1 LGGIDPEGNPGV
13 YSFKKGF
20 SGVDICQINP
30 LVASESAVSSGIV
43 KAGLA
48 VQRTLRGSLSPVN
61 LARSLKQLATKN

>member
-1 LGGIDPEGNPGV
+1 
-13 YSFKKGF
+13 
-20 SGVDICQINP
+20 VDICQINP